1 MDSSTFGPHFLIFYF
16 KLMYDIVNKKFRFP
30 AELLGAI
37 REGNVNMV
45 SLLLKTGDGIMCQLD
60 DSEDRLWREALNL
73 SIRLGNEDTMDT
85 LLQGVKF
92 DFRQIHEA
100 LLVAVDTNQ
109 LRVVKRLLDLEKGS
123 KMDVS
128 SFSMPQYLALEQL
141 CQEFAVELLGMCRNQ
156 SQVTTILNSLGDQD
170 EDSEDEL
177 DQQVFKEG
185 IPNLAR
191 LRLAVNYNQKQFVAQ
206 PICQQ
211 GLSSIWCGNLSGWR
225 GSRTAWKLLVS
236 FGIFLTMPIL
246 CLIYWIAPKSKLGK
260 TRRIPVI
267 KFLLHSAS
275 YMWIYIYIY
284 ISWKIGRESVLLQ
297 DLQLQFS
304 NSVVLNL
311 VKQLFSDSSVKEI
324 WIEGLR
330 SYFLDWWNC
339 LDVMVLSMYL
349 ASFALRGV
357 IMLKVHFLC
366 QLPDKQEECVYFTE
380 TLRDEWHQEDPQFIA
395 EVLFAVTSMLSFTCL
410 AYILP
415 AHKSLGT
422 LQSSIGKMIDDMKR
436 FMFILVIIGTAFL
449 CGVNNI
455 YVPYR
460 ISPNLGRYFMFYP
473 FDKSCRNVINVILIP
488 VCYFL
493 YILEEFLDRSAAAAS
508 TVTPLLT
515 TLHLHL
521 WYTSHF
527 SVFQDYSSSSLYIWF

>member
-1 MDSSTFGPHFLIFYF
+1 
-16 KLMYDIVNKKFRFP
+16 
-30 AELLGAI
+30 AI

-246 CLIYWIAPKSKLGK
+246 CLIYWIAPKSKVFAFYK
-260 TRRIPVI
+260 S
-267 KFLLHSAS
+267 LLHCKIISAA
-275 YMWIYIYIY
+275 WLIYLRNSSPKNAEDLLTI
-284 ISWKIGRESVLLQ
+284 REGNRGWT
-297 DLQLQFS
+297 FS
-304 NSVVLNL
+304 LE
-311 VKQLFSDSSVKEI
+311 LFSDSSVKEI